1 MEKRY
6 NIANPAVRG
15 QSTVMVTDRA
25 LRYRAQAN
33 PPPGPEVCAYCG
45 AAGGRLDIE
54 HLDGHE
60 ENSEPEN
67 LVWSCRPCN
76 SEKGAHFAAGAGRR
90 TRQYNPRPA
99 TAAATIGQWRAVTDI
114 LRGRPAAEEPRQR
127 RRLFRAMVRGGRRR
141 RRRKTRPGV
150 FFVSG
155 PRRRPPHYPGDA
167 TWSGSGLPG
176 RSLADSERTLRTER
190 PQGWRK
196 IRRQ

>member
-60 ENSEPEN
+60 ENS
-67 LVWSCRPCN
+67 
-76 SEKGAHFAAGAGRR
+76 
-90 TRQYNPRPA
+90 
-99 TAAATIGQWRAVTDI
+99 
-114 LRGRPAAEEPRQR
+114 
-127 RRLFRAMVRGGRRR
+127 
-141 RRRKTRPGV
+141 
-150 FFVSG
+150 
-155 PRRRPPHYPGDA
+155 
-167 TWSGSGLPG
+167 
-176 RSLADSERTLRTER
+176 
-190 PQGWRK
+190 
-196 IRRQ
+196 